1 MFSAFKR
8 SIVSLITSRIAI
20 AAAEIPLCVASA
32 IYLVSSCPSVSCIF
46 PTYRFGPS
54 HNPSL
59 PPSNGALAMLR
70 AALSSPYPP
79 GSTSKSPLKFD
90 LEVIENAPPTAD
102 QIRTILEYLPRVRDV
117 DDPHH
122 VAALISSHPSA
133 PSLPDRP
140 HSPEGLV
147 RLAEKSPLA
156 LKWPIVVD
164 WTSGRASA
172 GDSEGIKDMLEYL
185 RKKRD
190 GEVKEEEE
198 YKPRGWFS

>member
-8 SIVSLITSRIAI
+8 SIVSQITSHAAI
-20 AAAEIPLCVASA
+20 VTAEIPLCVASA
-32 IYLVSSCPSVSCIF
+32 IYLVSSCPFVSCIL
-46 PTYRFGPS
+46 PTSISPS

-79 GSTSKSPLKFD
+79 GSASKSPLRFD

-172 GDSEGIKDMLEYL
+172 GDSESIKDILEYL